1 MHVVGRSPALANG
14 TAGNFEIDGNR
25 VDSAPG
31 EPLDWSSA
39 TTATNPLTVTPFTDD
54 ASGQTDSS
62 FANGSKNEQPGQWS
76 CGVGG
81 IPPKDDILGGNVGF
95 REVAGKQWVYVDF
108 TRVSPNG
115 SMDVDYEF
123 NQSSAAN
130 PACPQLPL
138 RTDGDIAITFDA
150 EKGGKNVIVR
160 AFTWKY
166 GIVPGTGTF
175 VASNKIVEN
184 TTWSGAVNIPNTIP
198 GATPGT
204 YGEASLNLTDTIGE
218 IACGEFS
225 SMFMKSRSSREINSA
240 LKDRTAPIPVDVG
253 KCPESELDK
262 GVRNVTT
269 ADPDAPATFA
279 DSANASPGDIV
290 EYRLVYTN
298 AGPGPANNVV
308 LSDSVPASTT
318 FESCSD
324 DCDKTGTDPVTSVSW
339 TVAQVAPGGTFARTF
354 QVKLD
359 ADFPAGSTIVP
370 NEASVVTTEEEDPV
384 PSDEVPVNV
393 TADPVSSLAKGVRNV
408 DSGEPEDPAGSFATS
423 VSADPGDTIEYQ
435 FVYTN
440 SGNAT
445 ATGVTITDEVP
456 DDSTFLTCSDDC
468 TREPILGTVPG
479 TTITWSLGAVPVD
492 ESRTVTFQTQLAST
506 FEKNVTTI
514 TNKGTTDSD
523 QELPSDSNTAEV
535 SVVTNAD
542 SQLVKGVRNV
552 TTKLPDPEGSFGTT
566 VEAVPTNVI
575 EYKLTYT
582 NAGGSPATGVT
593 ITDPVPA
600 HSTFLSCSDSCDSSA
615 GTSPGHNI
623 VWALGNMAAGASRS
637 VTFQVRLDSTFGQT
651 STTVDNL
658 ASVEDQNG
666 TSDSNNVTV
675 EVDAQPKSGETKS
688 AANVTPG
695 RTGNAQPGDTIE
707 YTLTYTNSGSGPATN
722 VVIADPI
729 PDDTTFVSC
738 DPDDCT
744 TSGDPV
750 SSVSWSIGDVAAGDS
765 ESVSFRVIL
774 DPSFGSGS
782 TQLCNTG
789 TATDQVETVDSNQVC
804 ITVEASPDLLISKV
818 PNANVF
824 LPGQTI
830 HYTIGYGNKGK
841 GDATDVVITDP
852 IPANTAFSSCTDSC
866 TTTDGVATWNI
877 GDVPAGA
884 SGTVT
889 LVVTV
894 LETGGCTICNV
905 AYIASPDQPG
915 GADTGQ
921 VCVTATPAARP
932 ELAHADG
939 SAFAASVN
947 ADLGLP
953 VVPPID
959 VTLTPVASAADG
971 DAATA
976 VPGSSDSQSDSA
988 LNVAVPPPGGGVLTA
1003 KVLEASSDSE
1013 VNTAPA
1019 SSHSQS
1025 IAETANVNVLDGLV
1039 TADVVR
1045 AVADADATGTASSVS
1060 SIGSTVKNLEVN
1072 GEPVNEITPNK
1083 RIDLPTDLFGSG
1095 SYVAIYEEVDK
1106 STSAPSG
1113 TSGGT
1118 YAADITVNMIRVH
1131 VTDSNPAVA
1140 GDQTVDVTVSSATAH
1155 ADFPQT
1161 TLCGAEAS
1169 QSVSGH
1175 AFMLSADLDPPLAA
1189 VMQGLVEIP
1198 STGGHAHQGYDQA
1211 SIPGDGSV
1219 ATNGT
1224 WVTDTTGELTAT
1236 ASTASSYAA
1245 AENVCV
1251 LKSAGGLCAVSA
1263 EAVRSVSNS
1272 SATAGARSSNATG
1285 TYLLNVNVLGDPVTT
1300 GPDNKVVD
1308 LPGIGYVVL
1317 NEQVPDAAQPGHTGL
1332 TVSAIH
1338 VVITSRT
1345 NPYNL
1350 PVGAEI
1356 YVARAHS
1363 GATFVAPAP

>member
-1 MHVVGRSPALANG
+1 MQIVGRPPALANG
-14 TAGNFEIDGNR
+14 TAGSFEIDGNR
-25 VDSAPG
+25 ADSAPG

-54 ASGQTDSS
+54 PPGRTDSS

-76 CGVGG
+76 CGAGS
-81 IPPKDDILGGNVGF
+81 IPAKDDILDGNIGF
-95 REVAGKQWVYVDF
+95 RDVAGKQWVYVDF

-115 SMDVDYEF
+115 SMDIDYEF
-123 NQSSAAN
+123 NQSAAAN

-175 VASNKIVEN
+175 VASNKLVEN
-184 TTWSGAVNIPNTIP
+184 LTWSGAVNIPNTIP
-198 GATPGT
+198 GAAPGT

-225 SMFMKSRSSREINSA
+225 SVFMKSRSSREINSA
-240 LKDRTAPIPVDVG
+240 LKDRTAPVPVDVG

-269 ADPDAPATFA
+269 ADPGAPASFA
-279 DSANASPGDIV
+279 DSANASPGDII
-290 EYRLVYTN
+290 EYQLVYTN
-298 AGPGPANNVV
+298 GGSGTANNVV
-308 LSDSVPASTT
+308 ISDSIPADTT
-318 FESCSD
+318 FESCSH
-324 DCDKTGTDPVTSVSW
+324 DCDQTGTDPVASVSW
-339 TVAQVAPGGTFARTF
+339 TVTQVAPGGTFARTF

-359 ADFPAGSTIVP
+359 SEFPAGSTVVP

-393 TADPVSSLAKGVRNV
+393 TANPVSSLAKGVRNV
-408 DSGEPEDPAGSFATS
+408 SSGDPKAPAGAFATS
-423 VSADPGDTIEYQ
+423 VSASPGDIIEYQ

-440 SGNAT
+440 SGNAG

-492 ESRTVTFQTQLAST
+492 ESRTVTFQTQLDPT

-514 TNKGTTDSD
+514 TNKGATDSD
-523 QELPSDSNTAEV
+523 QESPTDSNTAEV

-552 TTKLPDPEGSFGTT
+552 DTGLPPEGAFAST
-566 VEAVPTNVI
+566 VDANPGDII

-600 HSTFLSCSDSCDSSA
+600 HSTFLSCSGNCDSSA
-615 GTSPGHNI
+615 GTSPGDNI
-623 VWALGNMAAGASRS
+623 IWALGDMAAGDSDS
-637 VTFQVRLDSTFGQT
+637 VTFRVRLDSTFAQT
-651 STTVDNL
+651 STTIDNR

-675 EVDAQPKSGETKS
+675 EVAAQPKSGETKS

-722 VVIADPI
+722 VVISDPI
-729 PDDTTFVSC
+729 PEDTTFVSC
-738 DPDDCT
+738 NPDDCT

-750 SSVSWSIGDVAAGDS
+750 SNVSWSIGDVGAGDS

-774 DPSFGSGS
+774 DPSFGSG
-782 TQLCNTG
+782 LNEVCNTG
-789 TATDQVETVDSNQVC
+789 TATDQVETVSSNEVC
-804 ITVEASPDLLISKV
+804 ITVEATPDLVIIKSADGTSFGAGE
-818 PNANVF
+818 NI
-824 LPGQTI
+824 T
-830 HYTIGYGNKGK
+830 YTISYSNDGN
-841 GDATDVVITDP
+841 GDSTNVVITDP
-852 IPANTAFSSCTDSC
+852 IPANTTFVGCTPSC
-866 TTTDGVATWNI
+866 TTTGGVARWEI
-877 GDVPAGA
+877 GDVPAQTGN
-884 SGTVT
+884 SVT
-889 LVVTV
+889 LVVRV
-894 LETGGCTICNV
+894 LNTAGCLICNV
-905 AYIASPDQPG
+905 AHIASTQQPDG
-915 GADTGQ
+915 VDS
-921 VCVTATPAARP
+921 VEICVNGTPAARP
-932 ELAHADG
+932 DLAHANG
-939 SAFAASVN
+939 SAFGASVDAN
-947 ADLGLP
+947 LGLP
-953 VVPPID
+953 VVPLID
-959 VTLTPVASAADG
+959 ETLTPVASEADG
-971 DAATA
+971 DPTTPMPAHS
-976 VPGSSDSQSDSA
+976 GLQSDRA

-1003 KVLEASSDSE
+1003 NVLEASSDSD
-1013 VNTAPA
+1013 TAPA

-1025 IAETANVNVLDGLV
+1025 IAETANVNVLNGVV

-1045 AVADADATGTASSVS
+1045 AVADADATGTSSSVS
-1060 SIGSTVKNLEVN
+1060 SIGSTIKNLKVN
-1072 GEPVNEITPNK
+1072 SLPINDITPNK
-1083 RIDLPTDLFGSG
+1083 RVDLPAVAFGPG
-1095 SYVAIYEEVDK
+1095 SYVAIYEETK
-1106 STSAPSG
+1106 STGPA
-1113 TSGGT
+1113 T
-1118 YAADITVNMIRVH
+1118 YVADITVNMIRVH
-1131 VTDSNPAVA
+1131 VTDANLVTA
-1140 GDQTVDVTVSSATAH
+1140 GNQTVDVTVSSATAH

-1161 TLCGAEAS
+1161 PLCGAQAN

-1175 AFMLSADLDPPLAA
+1175 AFMLSAEIDPPLAA

-1198 STGGHAHQGYDQA
+1198 ATGGYAHQGYDQA
-1211 SIPGDGSV
+1211 SIPVDGSI

-1236 ASTASSYAA
+1236 ASTATSYAS

-1251 LKSAGGLCAVSA
+1251 LKNALGVCTVSA
-1263 EAVRSVSNS
+1263 EVVRSQANS
-1272 SATAGARSSNATG
+1272 SATAGDNSSNATG
-1285 TYLLNVNVLGDPVTT
+1285 TYLLNVNVLGSPVTT
-1300 GPDNKVVD
+1300 GPNNKVVD

-1317 NEQVPDAAQPGHTGL
+1317 NEQVPDATQPGHTGL

-1338 VVITSRT
+1338 IVITKAT
-1345 NPYNL
+1345 NAFGL
-1350 PVGAEI
+1350 PVGADI
-1356 YVARAHS
+1356 YVAQAHS
-1363 GATFVAPAP
+1363 DATFLSPAP